1 MDAVVR
7 FVSESWAL
15 GAVLVFVAGYP
26 ILSGSVWTVTALLF
40 ARRRETEDESFYDIL
55 DEALPRVSI
64 VVPAYRE
71 GDNLNPALEAL
82 HVLDYPDYEVV
93 VVDDGSDDTTAGVA
107 LEHATRDERFHVL
120 RKLRNEGKAMAM
132 NDAMPMLTGEIV
144 LIVDADACLDQHA
157 LKYIVPHFVRLPR
170 VGAVTG
176 NPRVSNVQGV
186 LPELQA
192 LEFSAIVSIL
202 RRAQVVWGRI
212 LTVSGVISAF
222 RKSALEDVG
231 LFDPS
236 MATEDIEVTW
246 RLQRRFYDVRYEPH
260 ALVDMVVPTSTAALW
275 RQRRRWATGLAQV
288 LRRHASILL
297 HWRNRRH
304 WPVVIEAIAS
314 IVWAHLLVVL
324 IGFWILSA
332 LTGTPARGA
341 SPFPNGWGMVIASVC
356 LVQIFAGVWLDHRYD
371 RRILRSLRLAPLYPA
386 AYWAFSAVVTVR
398 STIPALFSRPPRVS
412 QWHSVRDP
420 GVVFPA
426 PAGRIP
432 AKI

>member
-1 MDAVVR
+1 MEQVLR
-7 FVSESWAL
+7 FFSESWAM
-15 GAVLVFVAGYP
+15 GALLVFVAGYP

-40 ARRRETEDESFYDIL
+40 AHRRERENETFYDIP
-55 DEALPRVSI
+55 DDDLPKVSI

-71 GDNLNPALEAL
+71 GPSLNASLDAL
-82 HVLDYPDYEVV
+82 HSLDYPDYEVV
-93 VVDDGSDDTTAGVA
+93 VVDDGSEDSTAGVA
-107 LEHATRDERFHVL
+107 LEHVARDERFHVL
-120 RKLRNEGKAMAM
+120 RKLTNEGKAMAM

-144 LIVDADACLDQHA
+144 MIVDADACLDRKA
-157 LKYIVPHFVRLPR
+157 LRFIAAHFVRLPR

-176 NPRVSNVQGV
+176 NPRVSNVRGV
-186 LPELQA
+186 LAELQA

-260 ALVDMVVPTSTAALW
+260 ALVDMTAPVTIAALW

-288 LRRHASILL
+288 LRRHSSVLF

-304 WPVVIEAIAS
+304 WPVVVEAIAS
-314 IVWAHLLVVL
+314 IVWAHLLLVL
-324 IGFWILSA
+324 IAFWGLSA
-332 LTGTPARGA
+332 LAGIPARGA
-341 SPFPNGWGMVIASVC
+341 SPFPNGWGMVIATVC
-356 LVQIFAGVWLDHRYD
+356 LVQICAGVWLDHRYD

-386 AYWAFSAVVTVR
+386 AYWAFSALVTVR
-398 STIPALFSRPPRVS
+398 STIPALLAHRPTVS
-412 QWHSVRDP
+412 QWHTVRETTVVGAPPKDP
-420 GVVFPA
+420 VPA
-426 PAGRIP
+426 EI
-432 AKI
+432 